1 MFRLTQYMH
10 QILNPTPARRRS
22 GPVKPVV
29 IWNLTRSCNLKCRHC
44 YTVSADRPFPG
55 ELSHDQAM
63 SVLRDLSDFRIPAL
77 ILSGGEPLL
86 RPDIFAI
93 GARAKALL
101 RDSRDVLTAAHETGL
116 SGPSRLHDLLIAC
129 DAVTPGEVRAWGAG
143 LEITYGYGQ
152 TPFGPV
158 LAGTTPRG
166 LCHLQFIDDQAS
178 AFDTLRDDWPLA
190 RLTREDAALAGTIKS
205 LFAEEPGAQPL
216 HLLLRGT
223 NFQIK
228 VWEALL
234 KIPPGDVVS
243 YQTLARL
250 TGNPRAQRAVGTAL
264 AHNRIAL
271 LIPCHRVIRESGD
284 VGQYRWGSERKSAL
298 LAYETSAAA
307 HH

>member
-1 MFRLTQYMH
+1 MNTIDERCAAYETVAEAIRFIRGHTREQ
-10 QILNPTPARRRS
+10 PTLDEIAAQLGLSAFHLQRTFS
-22 GPVKPVV
+22 
-29 IWNLTRSCNLKCRHC
+29 IWAGISPKRFLQCLTRNH
-44 YTVSADRPFPG
+44 
-55 ELSHDQAM
+55 
-63 SVLRDLSDFRIPAL
+63 
-77 ILSGGEPLL
+77 
-86 RPDIFAI
+86 
-93 GARAKALL
+93 AKALL